1 MDFEKLIDN
10 IIVFNSI
17 VYNDKLCI
25 FDGRLTIQESSI
37 YRPLYRYYYS
47 QTREK
52 THLFLI
58 NMIKNMSDEL
68 CKFTFL
74 LNNKSK
80 YKIKNLNIKNLQEY
94 NYYLSEYLKL
104 KNSVEILA
112 ETYKLDKTFKKKMML
127 NINLIDDYNPKN
139 RWINLF

>member
-1 MDFEKLIDN
+1 MNFKKLMDN
-10 IIVFNSI
+10 IVIFNSI

-25 FDGRLTIQESSI
+25 FEGRLTIQESNI
-37 YRPLYRYYYS
+37 NRPLYRYFYS

-58 NMIKNMSDEL
+58 SMIKNMSDEL
-68 CKFTFL
+68 CKFNFL
-74 LNNKSK
+74 LKNKSK
-80 YKIKNLNIKNLQEY
+80 YKINNLNIKNLQEY
-94 NYYLSEYLKL
+94 NYYLSEYLNL
-104 KNSVEILA
+104 KNSVETLA
-112 ETYKLDKTFKKKMML
+112 ETYKFDKTFKKKMML

>member
-1 MDFEKLIDN
+1 MDFEKLMDN
-10 IIVFNSI
+10 IVIFNSI

-37 YRPLYRYYYS
+37 YRPLYRYFYS

-52 THLFLI
+52 IHLFLI

-68 CKFTFL
+68 YKFNFL
-74 LNNKSK
+74 LKNKSK
-80 YKIKNLNIKNLQEY
+80 YKINNLNIKNLQEY
-94 NYYLSEYLKL
+94 NYYLSEYLNL
-104 KNSVEILA
+104 KNSVETLA
-112 ETYKLDKTFKKKMML
+112 ETYKLDKTFNKKMML